1 MPSPKQGSNG
11 ATRPKN
17 KFVAVRM
24 ILNSNMD
31 ATGTEI
37 SKRIKSDYGMSIT
50 PKQAGKYR
58 YMILKEVRDSG
69 RGAGKKAAA
78 APAAATPR
86 SSGGDQSGYDDL
98 LRAAQKLGW
107 KRVKV
112 VVDQVIQAPS

>member
-1 MPSPKQGSNG
+1 MPSPKKGSPGSNG
-11 ATRPKN
+11 ATKPKN
-17 KFVAVRM
+17 KFAAVRM
-24 ILNSNMD
+24 ILGSNMA

-37 SKRIKSDYGMSIT
+37 SKKVKSDYGMSIT

-58 YMILKEVRDSG
+58 YMILKETRDGG
-69 RGAGKKAAA
+69 RATGRKAAVA
-78 APAAATPR
+78 SAR

-112 VVDQVIQAPS
+112 VVDQVIQAPA